1 MTHAE
6 EVHVSGGNIFADLGL
21 PDADTHFLKAQI
33 VSEVYRLATASGL
46 TDTESGGVMGLPAA
60 DVSRMFRGDFRDCAI
75 ERLIEF
81 LTRFEQDVEI
91 VVKPHAKRGEA
102 GAVTFRTVAA

>member
-1 MTHAE
+1 MTQID
-6 EVHVSGGNIFADLGL
+6 EVHVSEGNIFADLGL
-21 PDADTHFLKAQI
+21 PDADTHCLKAQI
-33 VSEVYRLATASGL
+33 VSEIYRLATARRL
-46 TDTESGGVMGLPAA
+46 TDVACGELMGLPPD
-60 DVSRMFRGDFRDCAI
+60 DVHRLFRGDFRDRAI
-75 ERLIEF
+75 ERLIAF